1 VVWSRSQV
9 GDVLLASALMV
20 VGVFGTLGADHVS
33 DDDLPVDAR
42 GLLLVV
48 VTVAVLVV
56 RRRWP
61 LATLGV
67 AAVAT
72 STYLVLGYP
81 YGPILFGFLVAVFT
95 VARQL
100 PFTPALVAS
109 AFALVVVLVHLAFR
123 GSPLGFFGVVPG
135 AAWVVVPFAI
145 GVTLRLAGQSAEQRR
160 AELVRERVYDERL
173 RVAQEVHDVVGHGL
187 AAIKMQADIALHVL
201 PKQPAQAE
209 RALDAI
215 SRTSSEALDELRAT
229 LTSVRQPGAQAPRAP
244 VPGLGRLEE
253 LTARMTGSGIRVALE
268 RTGTPHELPAAVD
281 LVGYR
286 VVQESLTNVLRHAG
300 SAVAEVRIGY
310 ETEAVTI
317 TVTNPRGHAAV
328 AGDGTGLGIPGMR
341 ERVTALG
348 GTLHAAPTAE
358 GGFEVRARLPL
369 RGEQ

>member
-1 VVWSRSQV
+1 VRWTRSQI

-20 VGVFGTLGADHVS
+20 VGVLGTLGADHVS

-81 YGPILFGFLVAVFT
+81 YGPILFAFLVAVYT
-95 VARQL
+95 VARHL
-100 PFTPALVAS
+100 PFTPAIVAS
-109 AFALVVVLVHLAFR
+109 ALALVVILIHLPFR
-123 GSPLGFFGVVPG
+123 DSPLGFFGVVPG
-135 AAWVVVPFAI
+135 SAWVVVPFAI
-145 GVTLRLAGQSAEQRR
+145 GVTLRLAGQAADQRR
-160 AELVRERVYDERL
+160 AELVRQRVYDERL

-229 LTSVRQPGAQAPRAP
+229 LTSVRQPGAEAPRAP
-244 VPGLGRLEE
+244 VPGLGRVDE
-253 LTARMTGSGIRVALE
+253 LTSRMSESGIRVTVE
-268 RTGTPHELPAAVD
+268 RTGTPQAVPRAVD

-300 SAVAEVRIGY
+300 SAVAEVRICY
-310 ETEAVTI
+310 EADAVTI
-317 TVTNPRGHAAV
+317 TVANPGGEAPV
-328 AGDGTGLGIPGMR
+328 AGDGTGLGIAGMR

-348 GTLHAAPTAE
+348 GAFHAAPTTD

-369 RGEQ
+369 GGEQ